1 MARLDELRLMARVA
15 RMYFK
20 RDMLQSAIAEQL
32 GISQSTVSRLLRK
45 SRSEG
50 IVRISVNTP
59 NGVHSELEEQLV
71 DKYQLVDAV
80 VVDTLS
86 LDDEKNIIR
95 DIGSAAAYYIET
107 VIKPKDIIGIS
118 SWSSTLLALV
128 DAMHPLNK
136 KGGNKIVQIL
146 GGVGNPSAEKHAN
159 RLTSRFAN
167 LVNGEAVFLPA
178 PGVVGSPETLALY
191 YKDEYVTNT
200 INLFDH
206 ISMALVGIGAV
217 QPSPLLAESGNIFSE
232 EELDTLR
239 SHGAVGD
246 ILLHFFDEDG
256 SPVKSFLDNR
266 VISMRLNQ
274 LRNVERSIGVAGG
287 QRKLKA
293 IRAALR
299 GKWINILITDNH
311 TANRLINP
319 S

>member
-1 MARLDELRLMARVA
+1 MARLDELRIMARIA
-15 RMYFK
+15 RMYYQK
-20 RDMLQSAIAEQL
+20 DMHQSAIAKQL
-32 GISQSTVSRLLRK
+32 GLSQPTVSRLLKK

-50 IVRISVNTP
+50 IVRISVNVP
-59 NGVHSELEEQLV
+59 KGVYSQLEEKLV
-71 DKYQLVDAV
+71 DKYQLVDAIV
-80 VVDTLS
+80 IDTLS
-86 LDDEKNIIR
+86 FDDESNIMR

-107 VIKPKDIIGIS
+107 IIKPNDIIGIS

-136 KGGNKIVQIL
+136 NGENKIVQIL
-146 GGVGNPSAEKHAN
+146 GGIGNPSAETHAN

-178 PGVVGSPETLALY
+178 PGIVGSAETLALY
-191 YKDEYVTNT
+191 YKDEYVANA

-206 ISMALVGIGAV
+206 ITLALVGIGTV

-232 EELDTLR
+232 EELDSLHR
-239 SHGAVGD
+239 NNAVGD

-256 SPVKSFLDNR
+256 TPVKSFLDNR
-266 VISMRLNQ
+266 VISMKLNQ

-287 QRKLKA
+287 RRKFKA
-293 IRAALR
+293 IRAALQ

-311 TANRLINP
+311 TAKRLIN
-319 S
+319 SS